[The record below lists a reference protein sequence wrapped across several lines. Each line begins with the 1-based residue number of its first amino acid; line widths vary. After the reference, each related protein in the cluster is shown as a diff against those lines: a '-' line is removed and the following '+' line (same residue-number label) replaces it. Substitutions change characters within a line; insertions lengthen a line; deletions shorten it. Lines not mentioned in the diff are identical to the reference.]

1 LTECRIEGILFA
13 SNEGT
18 PKFRRLKMKKI
29 ITLLL
34 AVALILTMVAC
45 KGDNAPATG
54 GTEGGSSGG
63 GDTAAAPDQPVA
75 APEGKHFSDVSIVFF
90 PGGSEGD
97 SFATVVYNGA
107 VAAANDLGCKVDYMW
122 SGWQPDKMVSQFKD
136 AIAMNPTGIAIM
148 GHPGDDA
155 FAPLV
160 DEAKAAGIIVTSQNS
175 GLPTIEDK
183 YKAEGFGYV
192 GQELYPS
199 GEMLAKAAI
208 LRSGVKAG
216 DTAIVWG
223 LLGQEGRGQRTKGV
237 VDAFESFGLKVV
249 YYEISDQ
256 VNADAA
262 QGTSVFAG
270 FMAANPET
278 KIVVTDHGALTS
290 TIGTYLSAAGKQP
303 GDVYAA
309 GFDLSAAS
317 VEAINSGYLGCIL
330 DQQPWLQ
337 GYLPVL
343 QICLSSTYG
352 FSGLHIDT
360 GASIIDK
367 NNIELVAPLAQQGI
381 R

>member
-1 LTECRIEGILFA
+1 
-13 SNEGT
+13 
-18 PKFRRLKMKKI
+18 MKKI
-29 ITLLL
+29 LLLAL
-34 AVALILTMVAC
+34 AVALVFTMAAC
-45 KGDNAPATG
+45 GGD
-54 GTEGGSSGG
+54 GTTTESGG
-63 GDTAAAPDQPVA
+63 GGGGTTTESGGGGGGGDAPVA
-75 APEGKHFSDVSIVFF
+75 APEDKHFGDVSIVFF

-97 SFATVVYNGA
+97 SFASVVYNGA
-107 VAAANDLGCKVDYMW
+107 VAAANDMGCKVDYMW

-136 AIAMNPTGIAIM
+136 AIAMKPTGIAIM

-160 DEAKAAGIIVTSQNS
+160 DEAFAAGIIVTSQNS
-175 GLPTIEDK
+175 GLPSIEDK

-199 GEMLAKAAI
+199 GEMLAKAAL
-208 LRSGVKAG
+208 LRSGASAG

-237 VDAFESFGLKVV
+237 VDAFEAAGLTVA
-249 YYEISDQ
+249 YYEISDA

-270 FMAANPET
+270 FMAANPDA

-303 GDVYAA
+303 GEIYAA

-337 GYLPVL
+337 GYLPIV
-343 QICLSSTYG
+343 QICLTSTYG
-352 FSGLHIDT
+352 FAGLHIDT

-367 NNIELVAPLAQQGI
+367 TNIDQVAPLAEQGI

>member
-1 LTECRIEGILFA
+1 
-13 SNEGT
+13 
-18 PKFRRLKMKKI
+18 MKRF
-29 ITLLL
+29 LLL
-34 AVALILTMVAC
+34 ALAVVVILSMAAC
-45 KGDNAPATG
+45 GNDAGAGAVNDAA
-54 GTEGGSSGG
+54 
-63 GDTAAAPDQPVA
+63 GDTPAVSTDSGDADQAPVA
-75 APEGKHFSDVSIVFF
+75 APEDKHFGDVSIVFF

-97 SFATVVYNGA
+97 SFASVVYNGA
-107 VAAANDLGCKVDYMW
+107 VAAANDMGCKVDYMW

-136 AIAMNPTGIAIM
+136 AIAMKPTGICIM

-160 DEAKAAGIIVTSQNS
+160 DEARAAGIIVTCQNS
-175 GLPTIEDK
+175 SLPTIEDK

-192 GQELYPS
+192 GQELYAS
-199 GEMLAKAAI
+199 GEMLGKAAI
-208 LRSGVKAG
+208 TRSGAQAG

-237 VDAFESFGLKVV
+237 VDAFEAAGLQVA
-249 YYEISDQ
+249 YYEISDA

-270 FMAANPET
+270 FIAANPDA

-303 GDVYAA
+303 GDMYAA

-337 GYLPVL
+337 GYLPIV
-343 QICLSSTYG
+343 QVCLTATYG

-360 GASIIDK
+360 GASIIDQS
-367 NNIELVAPLAQQGI
+367 NIDLVAPLAEQGI

>member
-1 LTECRIEGILFA
+1 
-13 SNEGT
+13 
-18 PKFRRLKMKKI
+18 MKKI
-29 ITLLL
+29 LLL
-34 AVALILTMVAC
+34 ALAIIFVLSMSAC
-45 KGDNAPATG
+45 GDAGGGSTG
-54 GTEGGSSGG
+54 GDGGGTASSSGG
-63 GDTAAAPDQPVA
+63 GDDSAAPVA
-75 APEGKHFSDVSIVFF
+75 APEDKHFSDVSIVFF

-97 SFATVVYNGA
+97 SFASVVYNGA
-107 VAAANDLGCKVDYMW
+107 VAAANDMGCKVDYMW
-122 SGWQPDKMVSQFKD
+122 SEWQPDKMVSQFKD
-136 AIAMNPTGIAIM
+136 AIAMKPTGIAIM

-160 DEAKAAGIIVTSQNS
+160 DEARAAGIIVTCQNS
-175 GLPTIEDK
+175 SLPKIEDK

-192 GQELYPS
+192 GQELYAS
-199 GEMLAKAAI
+199 GEMLGKAAI
-208 LRSGVKAG
+208 IRSGVKAG

-237 VDAFESFGLKVV
+237 VDAFEAAGLKVA
-249 YYEISDQ
+249 YFEISDA

-270 FMAANPET
+270 MIAANPDA

-290 TIGTYLSAAGKQP
+290 TIGTYLGAAGKKP
-303 GDVYAA
+303 GDIYAA

-337 GYLPVL
+337 GYLPIV
-343 QICLSSTYG
+343 QICLTAKYG

-367 NNIELVAPLAQQGI
+367 DNIEVVAPLAQQGI

>member
-1 LTECRIEGILFA
+1 MKRI
-13 SNEGT
+13 
-18 PKFRRLKMKKI
+18 
-29 ITLLL
+29 LLL
-34 AVALILTMVAC
+34 ALAVVIVLAISAC
-45 KGDNAPATG
+45 GNDAGVDTG
-54 GTEGGSSGG
+54 GGEAPVSDGGAVSEESGDDG
-63 GDTAAAPDQPVA
+63 QAPVA
-75 APEGKHFSDVSIVFF
+75 APEDKHFGDVSIVFF

-97 SFATVVYNGA
+97 SFASVVYNGA
-107 VAAANDLGCKVDYMW
+107 VAAANDMGCKVDYMW

-136 AIAMNPTGIAIM
+136 AIAMKPTGICIM

-160 DEAKAAGIIVTSQNS
+160 DEARAAGIIVTCQNS
-175 GLPTIEDK
+175 SLPTIEDK

-192 GQELYPS
+192 GQELYAS
-199 GEMLAKAAI
+199 GEMLGKAA
-208 LRSGVKAG
+208 LNRSGAQAG

-237 VDAFESFGLKVV
+237 VDAFEAAGLDVA
-249 YYEISDQ
+249 YYEISDA

-270 FMAANPET
+270 FIAANPDA

-303 GDVYAA
+303 GEIYAA

-337 GYLPVL
+337 GYLPIV
-343 QICLSSTYG
+343 QVCLTAQYG

-360 GASIIDK
+360 GASIIDQS
-367 NNIELVAPLAQQGI
+367 NIELVAPLAEQGI

>member
-1 LTECRIEGILFA
+1 MSACNG
-13 SNEGT
+13 GGGD
-18 PKFRRLKMKKI
+18 
-29 ITLLL
+29 
-34 AVALILTMVAC
+34 AVAPAP
-45 KGDNAPATG
+45 APATEG
-54 GTEGGSSGG
+54 STEGEQ
-63 GDTAAAPDQPVA
+63 PPVA
-75 APEGKHFSDVSIVFF
+75 APADKHFSDVSIVFF

-97 SFATVVYNGA
+97 SFASVVYNGA
-107 VAAANDLGCKVDYMW
+107 VAAANDMGCKVDYMW

-136 AIAMNPTGIAIM
+136 AIAMKPTGIAIM

-160 DEAKAAGIIVTSQNS
+160 DEARAAGIIVTSQNS

-192 GQELYPS
+192 GQELYAS
-199 GEMLAKAAI
+199 GEMLGKAAI
-208 LRSGVKAG
+208 QRSGVKAG

-237 VDAFESFGLKVV
+237 VDAFEAFGLKVA
-249 YYEISDQ
+249 YYEISDA

-262 QGTSVFAG
+262 QGTSVFSG
-270 FMAANPET
+270 FMAANPDA

-290 TIGTYLSAAGKQP
+290 TVGTYLGAAGKQP

-337 GYLPVL
+337 GYLPIV
-343 QICLSSTYG
+343 QICLTAKYG

-367 NNIELVAPLAQQGI
+367 DNIGVVAPLAQQGI

>member
-1 LTECRIEGILFA
+1 
-13 SNEGT
+13 
-18 PKFRRLKMKKI
+18 MKKI
-29 ITLLL
+29 LLL
-34 AVALILTMVAC
+34 ALALALIFTMSACNGGDGGGDDVVA
-45 KGDNAPATG
+45 DTG
-54 GTEGGSSGG
+54 GGTTTDSGSSGG
-63 GDTAAAPDQPVA
+63 DDQPVA
-75 APEGKHFSDVSIVFF
+75 APEDKHFGDVSIVFF

-97 SFATVVYNGA
+97 SFASVVYNGA
-107 VAAANDLGCKVDYMW
+107 VAATNDMGCKTDYMW

-136 AIAMNPTGIAIM
+136 AIAMKPTGIAIM

-160 DEAKAAGIIVTSQNS
+160 DEAQAAGIIVTSQNS

-183 YKAEGFGYV
+183 YKADGFGYV

-199 GEMLAKAAI
+199 GEMLAKAAL
-208 LRSGVKAG
+208 LRSGAAAG

-237 VDAFESFGLKVV
+237 VDAFEAAGLKVA
-249 YYEISDQ
+249 YYEISDA

-270 FMAANPET
+270 FIAANPEA

-303 GDVYAA
+303 GDMYAA

-337 GYLPVL
+337 GYLPIV
-343 QICLSSTYG
+343 QICLTAQYG
-352 FSGLHIDT
+352 FAGLHIDT

-367 NNIELVAPLAQQGI
+367 DNIAQVAPLAEQGI

>member
-1 LTECRIEGILFA
+1 
-13 SNEGT
+13 
-18 PKFRRLKMKKI
+18 MKK
-29 ITLLL
+29 TFL
-34 AVALILTMVAC
+34 LILAIVLVISLSAC
-45 KGDNAPATG
+45 AGGGSSAGGGDNNAG
-54 GTEGGSSGG
+54 SSGTSAGGSSGG
-63 GDTAAAPDQPVA
+63 GGGNETSQPVA
-75 APEGKHFSDVSIVFF
+75 APDDKHFSDVSIVFF

-107 VAAANDLGCKVDYMW
+107 VAAAADMGCKVDYMW
-122 SGWQPDKMVSQFKD
+122 SAWQPDKMVSQFKD
-136 AIAMNPTGIAIM
+136 AIAMKPTGICIM

-160 DEAKAAGIIVTSQNS
+160 DEARKAGIIVTCQNS

-199 GEMLAKAAI
+199 GEMLAKAALI
-208 LRSGVKAG
+208 RSGAKSG

-237 VDAFESFGLKVV
+237 KDAFEAAGLKVA
-249 YYEISDQ
+249 YYEISDA

-262 QGTSVFAG
+262 QGTSVFTG
-270 FMAANPET
+270 FMTANPEA

-290 TIGTYLSAAGKQP
+290 TVGTYLSAAGKKP

-337 GYLPVL
+337 GYLPIV
-343 QICLSSTYG
+343 QVCLTAKYG

-367 NNIELVAPLAQQGI
+367 DNIAIVAPLAEQGI